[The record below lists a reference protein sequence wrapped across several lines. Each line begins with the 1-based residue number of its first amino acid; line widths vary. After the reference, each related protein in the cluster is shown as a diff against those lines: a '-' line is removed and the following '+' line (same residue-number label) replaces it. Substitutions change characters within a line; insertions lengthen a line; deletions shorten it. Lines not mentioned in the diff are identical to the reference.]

1 MNKIIRYT
9 VTAFFICIL
18 LCACSKTS
26 GVPDLNISVE
36 AEITHNESNGINQ
49 HENPNKQPTLDPDF
63 GSEMIDKEDMQNVIE
78 KTENGI
84 HGIDQEEV
92 YSKANAA
99 EAYNQ
104 AHTIYNEVQATA
116 KSNLEQMLID
126 ANERMWSILEGKK
139 LRSDIE

>member
-1 MNKIIRYT
+1 
-9 VTAFFICIL
+9 
-18 LCACSKTS
+18 
-26 GVPDLNISVE
+26 
-36 AEITHNESNGINQ
+36 
-49 HENPNKQPTLDPDF
+49 
-63 GSEMIDKEDMQNVIE
+63 MIDKEDMQNVIE

-116 KSNLEQMLID
+116 KSNLEQMLIG
-126 ANERMWSILEGKK
+126 ANERMCSILEEKK